1 MIPPKKTA
9 PPPMILTLSP
19 ARHAGWGKPEKG
31 RAARIREVR
40 PFSGARAG
48 REPGLRDGCVRKP
61 PILPVEAPRKTFS
74 PRAAGQADRRQ
85 RPLEEEKA
93 AAGQHS
99 LL

>member
-48 REPGLRDGCVRKP
+48 RGPGLRDGCVRK
-61 PILPVEAPRKTFS
+61 RFTGRF
-74 PRAAGQADRRQ
+74 RRQ

-93 AAGQHS
+93 AAGQH
-99 LL
+99 LLL